1 MKNTIQY
8 FLSLLL
14 ALILT
19 ACSTEK
25 TWDVIIVG
33 GGLMG
38 SSTAW
43 HLSATGLSVLL
54 VEQQDSIYTYGSSM
68 GDARIARSNNR
79 GDDIWSYLH
88 NRSVQET
95 EELIAFLQETGHP
108 DGDYKMEDLYTTS
121 PVTYVGRAAIYPGL
135 YASLERQKVNYK
147 LASNPQEAMDLFGIS
162 LKDSVLLVR
171 EYNKYSGTVNPQ
183 KLIKYLQVGAH
194 HKGVDIRYHTKV
206 TELTAAENGGY
217 RVKVQHTNT
226 GKTQLLKARKVV
238 SAAGP
243 YTGKL
248 LQGINS
254 NIAQLINP
262 QRVFLAY
269 LKIKPNNYH
278 SLSPMQKD
286 QLLAGYPVINSSEG
300 GRMGS
305 FFSMIEYFDEEGV
318 PIIKVGGHFQR
329 SDITDLD
336 KVWEKE
342 LSDEEIAFGYNNTLK
357 YLRLNNVPIDSTDL
371 LSTHGYS
378 CVYSLTKTEVPYV
391 SYIPNEEGQN
401 GEDLVAL
408 CGLSG
413 VGAKGAMT
421 YGLMAAKLV
430 QQLPE
435 KQDSMLAQ
443 IMERMG
449 YDRLVNDVEALKK
462 EGSMGNLSQ

>member
-1 MKNTIQY
+1 MKNTTQY
-8 FLSLLL
+8 LPILLL
-14 ALILT
+14 TLLLT

-25 TWDVIIVG
+25 TWDVIIIG

-88 NRSVQET
+88 NRSVKEAEQ
-95 EELIAFLQETGHP
+95 LISYLQETGP
-108 DGDYKMEDLYTTS
+108 ASSNYKMEDLYTTS
-121 PVTYVGRAAIYPGL
+121 PVTYVGRSRIYPAL
-135 YASLERQKVNYK
+135 HASLERQKVKYK
-147 LASNPQEAMDLFGIS
+147 LVSNSQEAMDIFGVS
-162 LKDSVLLVR
+162 LRDSVLLVR
-171 EYNKYSGTVNPQ
+171 EYNKYSGTLNPQ
-183 KLIKYLQVGAH
+183 KLIRYLQLGATG
-194 HKGVDIRYHTKV
+194 KEVEIQYNTKV
-206 TELTAAENGGY
+206 TELVGTETGGY
-217 RVKVQHTNT
+217 QVKIRNTNT
-226 GKTQLLKARKVV
+226 GDNQLLKAKKVV
-238 SAAGP
+238 SATGP
-243 YTGKL
+243 YTGQL
-248 LQGINS
+248 LKSINP

-262 QRVFLAY
+262 QRVFLVY
-269 LKIKPNNYH
+269 LKIKPDKYH

-318 PIIKVGGHFQR
+318 PIIKIGGHFQR
-329 SDITDLD
+329 SDIQDLD
-336 KVWEKE
+336 QVWEE
-342 LSDEEIAFGYNNTLK
+342 GLSTEEIAFGHHNTLQ
-357 YLRLNNVPIDSTDL
+357 YFGLNNVPIDSTDL
-371 LSTHGYS
+371 QFIDGYS

-391 SYIPNEEGQN
+391 SYIPNEAGQN
-401 GEDLVAL
+401 REDLVAL

-435 KQDSMLAQ
+435 QQDSILAQ
-443 IMERMG
+443 IMDRMG
-449 YDRLVNDVEALKK
+449 YNRLKNDIEALKTV
-462 EGSMGNLSQ
+462 GSIGHLSQ

>member
-1 MKNTIQY
+1 MQH
-8 FLSLLL
+8 L
-14 ALILT
+14 LILLFAFT
-19 ACSTEK
+19 LTTCSTEK
-25 TWDVIIVG
+25 TWDVIIIG

-54 VEQQDSIYTYGSSM
+54 LEQQGSIYTYGSSM

-88 NRSVQET
+88 NRSV
-95 EELIAFLQETGHP
+95 EEADKLITYLNEKG
-108 DGDYKMEDLYTTS
+108 DGSNYQMEDLYTTS
-121 PVTYVGRAAIYPGL
+121 PVTYAGRSTIYPGL
-135 YASLERQKVNYK
+135 HASLERQEVNYK
-147 LASNPQEAMDLFGIS
+147 LAKTPQEAMELFGVT

-171 EYNKYSGTVNPQ
+171 EYNKYSGTLNPQ
-183 KLIKYLQVGAH
+183 KLIQYLQLGAKR
-194 HKGVDIRYHTKV
+194 KGVELQYNSQV
-206 TELTAAENGGY
+206 TQLSATENGGY
-217 RVKVQHTNT
+217 QVQVRNLNT
-226 GKTQLLKARKVV
+226 GDSQLLKARKVV

-243 YTGKL
+243 YTGQL
-248 LQGINS
+248 LKNINS
-254 NIAQLINP
+254 NITSLINP

-269 LKIKPNNYH
+269 LKIKPEKYH
-278 SLSPMQKD
+278 RLSPMKKD
-286 QLLAGYPVINSSEG
+286 QLLAAYPVINSSEG

-318 PIIKVGGHFQR
+318 PTFKIGGHFQR
-329 SDITDLD
+329 SDIPDLD

-342 LSDEEIAFGYNNTLK
+342 LTSAEIAFGYHNTLK
-357 YLRLNNVPIDSTDL
+357 YLVANNVPIDSTDL
-371 LSTHGYS
+371 EYTHGYS

-391 SYIPNEEGQN
+391 SYIPDEEGQN
-401 GEDLVAL
+401 REDLVAL

-435 KQDSMLAQ
+435 KNDSMLIKVMA
-443 IMERMG
+443 RMG
-449 YDRLVNDVEALKK
+449 YDRLVKDIAAQKTSE
-462 EGSMGNLSQ
+462 